1 MKRLTI
7 LLAFVAFA
15 FSGQA
20 QTVENIRVTQDGD
33 QLKITYRIGASTESQ
48 LFNVFLSC
56 SMAGES
62 RFEPEAVI
70 GDVGEN
76 VIGGKSY
83 YTVMWD
89 VFEDVDEV
97 IDPNITVRVELVSDA
112 SVGAAN
118 AATTRQVQEEAV
130 KQEPVQK
137 PVQETKQAQ
146 KTVDPV
152 VKETSSSKPDPFKR
166 NGFFS
171 YSGMAGFGL
180 PIGISFG
187 SLNNWGYYVTPM
199 RMGIKSYDFSYYDI
213 SGYLIND
220 TELDFH
226 YMLSAGLTKH
236 FVSAG
241 FYRLHGYW
249 GLGTH
254 SYGQYLKGLVYDPAF
269 YGHFMIETGIVN
281 VIGGFN
287 VTLGFA
293 YSAGYAYPT
302 NLIFGVG
309 FVF

>member
-1 MKRLTI
+1 MKRA
-7 LLAFVAFA
+7 LLLLMIVVFA
-15 FSGQA
+15 FSANA
-20 QTVENIRVTQDGD
+20 QTVENIRVTQDED

-56 SMAGES
+56 SMDGGS
-62 RFEPEAVI
+62 RFEPIAVI

-76 VIGGKSY
+76 VVGGKSY
-83 YTVMWD
+83 YMVMWD

-112 SVGAAN
+112 N
-118 AATTRQVQEEAV
+118 AATDAVVTRQVPAEPKQEEAKPEV
-130 KQEPVQK
+130 TKQEAEPVS
-137 PVQETKQAQ
+137 
-146 KTVDPV
+146 PV
-152 VKETSSSKPDPFKR
+152 VKETKSSEPDPFAR

-171 YSGMAGFGL
+171 YSGMVGFGV

-199 RMGIKSYDFSYYDI
+199 RMGIDVYDFSYYDY

-220 TELDFH
+220 TELDLH
-226 YMLSAGLTKH
+226 YMLSAGVTKH
-236 FVSAG
+236 LVSAG

-249 GLGTH
+249 GLGAH
-254 SYGQYLKGLVYDPAF
+254 SYGQYLKGLLYDPVF
-269 YGHFMIETGIVN
+269 TGHFMFETGIVN

-287 VTLGFA
+287 VTVGLAF
-293 YSAGYAYPT
+293 STGYAYPT
-302 NLIFGVG
+302 NFIFGLG

>member
-1 MKRLTI
+1 MKRLF
-7 LLAFVAFA
+7 LLFTFVALA

-56 SMAGES
+56 SMAGGS
-62 RFEPEAVI
+62 RFEPKAVI

-83 YTVMWD
+83 YMVMWD
-89 VFEDVDEV
+89 VFDDVEEV

-112 SVGAAN
+112 HAVAAG

-130 KQEPVQK
+130 KQEPVQEPKQEDK
-137 PVQETKQAQ
+137 PA
-146 KTVDPV
+146 DPV
-152 VKETSSSKPDPFKR
+152 VKEEKQSKPDPFER
-166 NGFFS
+166 NAFFS
-171 YSGMAGFGL
+171 YSGMAGFGI

-199 RMGIKSYDFSYYDI
+199 RMGIDVYDFNYYDY
-213 SGYLIND
+213 SGYLVYD
-220 TELDFH
+220 TELDIH
-226 YMLSAGLTKH
+226 YTLSAGVTKH
-236 FVSAG
+236 LVSAG

-254 SYGQYLKGLVYDPAF
+254 SYGQYLQGLLYDPAF
-269 YGHFMIETGIVN
+269 YGHFMMETGVVN

-287 VTLGFA
+287 VTLGLM
-293 YSAGYAYPT
+293 YSAGYAYPV
-302 NLIFGVG
+302 NFIFGLG

>member
-1 MKRLTI
+1 MKRLF
-7 LLAFVAFA
+7 LFLAIFAFA
-15 FSGQA
+15 FSGHA

-56 SMAGES
+56 SMSGGS
-62 RFEPEAVI
+62 QFEPKAVI

-83 YTVMWD
+83 YMVMWD

-112 SVGAAN
+112 HA
-118 AATTRQVQEEAV
+118 AATRTATEPAKQVQEKQVQEKPVVA
-130 KQEPVQK
+130 KQEDK
-137 PVQETKQAQ
+137 PA
-146 KTVDPV
+146 DPV
-152 VKETSSSKPDPFKR
+152 VKDVKKSEPNPFER

-171 YSGMAGFGL
+171 YSGMAGFGV

-199 RMGIKSYDFSYYDI
+199 RLGIKVYDSPYTGDYG
-213 SGYLIND
+213 SD
-220 TELDFH
+220 TELDIHFTV
-226 YMLSAGLTKH
+226 SAGVTKH
-236 FVSAG
+236 LVSAG

-249 GLGTH
+249 GLGAH
-254 SYGQYLKGLVYDPAF
+254 SYGQYLKGLIYDPVF
-269 YGHFMIETGIVN
+269 NGHFLMETGIVN

-287 VTLGFA
+287 VTLGLM
-293 YSAGYAYPT
+293 YSAGYVSPT
-302 NLIFGVG
+302 KFVFGLG